1 MRLSEGLSAESVLDA
16 PGVNLLQ
23 LPVVLDGYSRS
34 RPP

>member
-1 MRLSEGLSAESVLDA
+1 LAEDLLDA

-23 LPVVLDGYSRS
+23 LPLVLDGYSRS